1 MCEEL
6 RGMNSSFPGCAQS
19 GAGRRRAPRG
29 SHGRNS
35 RGKVR
40 ECRPRSPRPCSAVC
54 ERAMSAARRHPLG
67 PARFCSARLEVGSQE
82 GAMEF
87 FGGCSCN

>member
-6 RGMNSSFPGCAQS
+6 QGMNSSFPGCAQS
-19 GAGRRRAPRG
+19 RGRQAARPPRE
-29 SHGRNS
+29 S
-35 RGKVR
+35 RQEQPWKSR

-54 ERAMSAARRHPLG
+54 ERAVSAARRHPLG

-82 GAMEF
+82 GAVEF